1 MSDNRKDSSIS
12 RRSFLKRTLA
22 VAAGLGGASLLAACG
37 AAPTATP
44 APPAAAATQPPAA
57 PTTAPAAAAPTKP
70 PAAPAPTTAPAAAPT
85 KPPAAGATGG
95 TMTVG
100 YGQKTSYSHFMHF
113 RNYAGGETVYSRT
126 FANAKLVQIA
136 EKDKSF
142 YGDLAEKYE
151 LAPDGKSITFSLR
164 KGLKWSDGEP
174 LTAKDVEFSF
184 LMAGKDLGGDRP
196 TALLSNFVTGVTEYV
211 AEKADKI
218 EGMKVVDDNTI
229 KFDLIKP
236 PYIDLL
242 LGAFNNTCIGPVHSL
257 SQYLPKDKSKDI
269 LQSEWATTAK
279 HIGMGPFKVVEY
291 VPDQY
296 IVYEPNPNYHF
307 GKPKLGKLVYRSF
320 QDRTTLAAALE
331 KKEID
336 VGWIPDSEYT
346 RMSKLDFLDWRTP
359 PATLFNGTTINTRRP
374 YLADKRVRQAL
385 LYAIDRDAVIK
396 TIYAGISQ
404 KIDTPFQMPRIGESP
419 NLTRYNYD
427 PNKAKQLLKDAGW
440 DGKTKL
446 RWLYPAVPADTSL
459 NDALKGYWSAVG
471 IETEWQIQPYEVAI
485 APKYDFDILWSA
497 WPLGHPT
504 ELNIYLDP
512 RKQGSYNTGYDDK
525 TYQDLLDKSTAN
537 ITDDEMKKLIYQMQ
551 EMVADQAL
559 FIMINRTPNAWGI
572 AKRVHNILPVYMA
585 TGFTDWGG
593 PQNWTAD
600 A

>member
-1 MSDNRKDSSIS
+1 MADNQKDSSIS

-57 PTTAPAAAAPTKP
+57 PTTAPAAAAPTAAPTKP
-70 PAAPAPTTAPAAAPT
+70 PAPAAPTAAPT
-85 KPPAAGATGG
+85 KPPAAAATGG

-100 YGQKTSYSHFMHF
+100 YGQKTSYSHFMHM
-113 RNYAGGETVYSRT
+113 RSYAGGETVYSRT

-151 LAPDGKSITFSLR
+151 LAQDGKSITFTLR
-164 KGLKWSDGEP
+164 KGLKWPDGEAF
-174 LTAKDVEFSF
+174 TAKDVEFTI
-184 LMAGKDLGGDRP
+184 LMAGRDLGGYRWS
-196 TALLSNFVTGVTEYV
+196 AYLSPFVPGVLEYV
-211 AEKADKI
+211 TDKVDKI
-218 EGMKVVDDNTI
+218 DGMHVIDDNTI

-242 LGAFNNTCIGPVHSL
+242 LGAFNNICIAPVHLL

-269 LQSEWATTAK
+269 LTSEWATTAK

-291 VPDQY
+291 VPDQF
-296 IVYEPNPNYHF
+296 VTYEPNPNYHF

-320 QDRTTLAAALE
+320 QDRQTLAAALE

-336 VGWIPDSEYT
+336 VGWIPDIEYT
-346 RMSKLDFLDWRTP
+346 RLQKLDFLDWRTP
-359 PATLFNGTTINTRRP
+359 QAQLFVGTTINTRRP
-374 YLADKRVRQAL
+374 YLADKRIRQAL
-385 LYAIDRDAVIK
+385 LYAMDRDAMIK
-396 TIYAGISQ
+396 NIYANISK

-427 PNKAKQLLKDAGW
+427 VAKAKQLLKDGGW
-440 DGKTKL
+440 DGKSKV
-446 RWLYPAVPADTSL
+446 RWLTAAVPSDTTIY
-459 NDALKGYWSAVG
+459 DAINGYWKAIGVD
-471 IETEWQIQPYEVAI
+471 TEFQISPSDVASP
-485 APKYDFDILWSA
+485 PKFDFDLYWSSY
-497 WPLGHPT
+497 PLGHPT
-504 ELNIYLDP
+504 ENDAYLDS
-512 RKQGSYNTGYDDK
+512 RKPESYNTGYDDK
-525 TYQDLLDKSTAN
+525 TFQDLKDKSTGN
-537 ITDDEMKKLIYQMQ
+537 VTDDEMKKLIYPMQ
-551 EMVADQAL
+551 EMVADAAL
-559 FIMINRTPNAWGI
+559 FIMICPTPNAWGI
-572 AKRVHNILPVYMA
+572 AKRVHNILPIYMA
-585 TGFTDWGG
+585 TGFSDWGG